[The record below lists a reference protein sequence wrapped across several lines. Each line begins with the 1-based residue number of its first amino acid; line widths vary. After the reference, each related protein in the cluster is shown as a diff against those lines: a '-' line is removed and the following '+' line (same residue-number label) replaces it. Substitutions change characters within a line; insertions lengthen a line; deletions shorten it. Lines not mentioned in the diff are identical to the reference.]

1 MGNGAFPGI
10 CDLFEIQII
19 IQVKTR
25 RSQKQKPA
33 LDIEEFMYLILYIL
47 F

>member
-1 MGNGAFPGI
+1 MGNCAFPGI

-19 IQVKTR
+19 IQVKTKG
-25 RSQKQKPA
+25 SQKQKSA
-33 LDIEEFMYLILYIL
+33 LDIEKFMLLILYIL